1 MQFEHPF
8 YLRLL
13 QQTALRDNGVLV
25 RTRTAISIL
34 REYLLLL
41 LYYYLVVPRRRQYI
55 LTGMMYCAV
64 TSSIGPLASL
74 L

>member
-41 LYYYLVVPRRRQYI
+41 YYYLVVPRRRQYI